1 MVFTFTLNKLFNYIN
16 ENLLDDED
24 ARKIPE
30 ECLIMFRQMVHIP
43 LEQKL
48 IEAIFEAVNRDRDN
62 EQIDRPAVIS
72 VMNSFKT
79 LIVFKK
85 PKTMMQEKVLV
96 WSGIRNKNYTDSM
109 APMFMKMTNQYYENK
124 G

>member
-62 EQIDRPAVIS
+62 EQIDRPAVI
-72 VMNSFKT
+72 
-79 LIVFKK
+79 
-85 PKTMMQEKVLV
+85 
-96 WSGIRNKNYTDSM
+96 
-109 APMFMKMTNQYYENK
+109 
-124 G
+124 